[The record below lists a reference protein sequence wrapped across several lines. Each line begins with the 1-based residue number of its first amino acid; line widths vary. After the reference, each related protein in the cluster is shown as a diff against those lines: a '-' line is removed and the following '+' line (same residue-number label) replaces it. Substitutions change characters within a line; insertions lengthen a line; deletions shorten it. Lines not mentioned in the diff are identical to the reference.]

1 MENHKLKNDNVVS
14 IGHNSNR
21 SISAE
26 AVADVKHQ
34 LKKIQ
39 SLISNA
45 CKFHTASHGDEYYF
59 KDEIS
64 NEKDLEK
71 YPGTKTQYGL
81 FRRPNPYEKKRFAA
95 DTERNLDTAAG
106 DLAKI
111 IYKTMSEVDDNE

>member
-1 MENHKLKNDNVVS
+1 MENDKLKS

-26 AVADVKHQ
+26 AVIDVKRQ

-64 NEKDLEK
+64 NEKDIEK
-71 YPGTKTQYGL
+71 YGTKTQYGL

-95 DTERNLDTAAG
+95 DTERDLNSAHG